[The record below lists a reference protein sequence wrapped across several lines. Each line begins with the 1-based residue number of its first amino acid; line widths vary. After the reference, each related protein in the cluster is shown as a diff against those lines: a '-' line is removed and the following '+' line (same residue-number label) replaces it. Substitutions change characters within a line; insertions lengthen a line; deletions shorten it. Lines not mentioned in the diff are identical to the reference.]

1 MANFE
6 CKIYKID
13 EVLEHPNADRLNI
26 VKIKGYSCISNKL
39 EDGTPRYQAND
50 LVVYIPENAVLP
62 EWLLKKL
69 DMWKDDK
76 GTLAGPNGDRV
87 KAIKLRG
94 VYSEGI
100 LYPIIQGKLEYMK
113 DGTITEC
120 AVNEGE
126 DVAELLGVAKYEPPI
141 PQSMSG
147 EVFSVGDIFYH
158 YDIESITKYPNILK
172 DGEPVRITEKIHGT
186 QLRALF
192 TLDNLGGE
200 PITFNVDNI
209 SIFVYV
215 SSKGLGDR
223 GLCFKDN
230 ENNKHNIYLRAIH
243 NSITEEGL
251 RYIKGLLEHYKSVT
265 LYGELFGNTQD
276 LHYGIKPN
284 EENKLNIFDV
294 AADRQMI
301 DDYTID
307 LACEGLNIPRV
318 PVLYKGPYSHD
329 IVKQL
334 TDGKST
340 YDKNQIREG
349 VVITPLI
356 ERENAEIGR
365 VILKSVSEDYKLRKN
380 GTEFN

>member
-69 DMWKDDK
+69 DMWKGDK
-76 GTLAGPNGDRV
+76 GALAGPNGDRV

-113 DGTITEC
+113 DGAITEC
-120 AVNEGE
+120 EVNEGD
-126 DVAELLGVAKYEPPI
+126 DVAELLGVTKYEPPI

-172 DGEPVRITEKIHGT
+172 EGELVRITEKIHGT

-192 TLDNLGGE
+192 TLDNLGGD
-200 PITFNVDNI
+200 PITYNVDNT

-251 RYIKGLLEHYKSVT
+251 RYIKGLLEHYKSIT

-284 EENKLNIFDV
+284 EENKLNIFDI

-307 LACEGLNIPRV
+307 LACENLNISRV

-356 ERENAEIGR
+356 EREDAEIGR
-365 VILKSVSEDYKLRKN
+365 VILKSVSEAYKLRKN